1 MSAHR
6 LVVRDLTVSY
16 RGVPALH
23 HVGLELRCGRCVGL
37 LGPNGAGKSTLLK
50 SIAGLLPFETGTVQF
65 GEHHHAHGDD
75 SSTHAH
81 APQGGTAR
89 SIAYLPQRSV
99 VDWDFPLTVRG
110 LVEMG
115 RYPALGAWG
124 RFGRADAAAVADALA
139 AARLADLADRQIAA
153 LSGGQQQRAFLA
165 RAVAQGAHVYLLD
178 EPFTGLDRNA
188 TALLADLLRRLAAE
202 GRLVVVSHHDLR
214 TVEEL
219 FDDVIFLNGE
229 LVAAGPTAETFT
241 EENIT
246 RTYGTAVFTGKHHH
260 GDTEG
265 TEEKSWSNSR

>member
-1 MSAHR
+1 MSSHR
-6 LVVRDLTVSY
+6 LEIRNLTVSY

-23 HVGLELRCGRCVGL
+23 HVNLTLHCGRCVGL

-50 SIAGLLPFETGTVQF
+50 SIAHLVPTETGHVHF
-65 GEHHHAHGDD
+65 DAHAHGNSAAD
-75 SSTHAH
+75 
-81 APQGGTAR
+81 R
-89 SIAYLPQRSV
+89 SIAYLPQRSL

-115 RYPALGAWG
+115 RYPALGSYT
-124 RFGRADAAAVADALA
+124 RFRDEDARVVEAALDST
-139 AARLADLADRQIAA
+139 RLRPLADRQISA

-188 TALLADLLRRLAAE
+188 QAVLSQLLRTLAE
-202 GRLVVVSHHDLR
+202 RDGKLVIVSHHDLR

-229 LVAAGPTAETFT
+229 LVACGPVRETFT
-241 EENIT
+241 ADNIA
-246 RTYGTAVFTGKHHH
+246 RTYTTDVFTG
-260 GDTEG
+260 
-265 TEEKSWSNSR
+265 SRP

>member
-1 MSAHR
+1 MNAPACSHR
-6 LVVRDLTVSY
+6 LLIDDLTVSY

-23 HVGLELRCGRCVGL
+23 HINLHLQCGRCVGL

-50 SIAGLLPFETGTVQF
+50 SIVGLAPAETGAVQF
-65 GEHHHAHGDD
+65 DAHAHGATRAE
-75 SSTHAH
+75 S
-81 APQGGTAR
+81 

-110 LVEMG
+110 LAEMG
-115 RYPALGAWG
+115 RYPALGAWKT
-124 RFGRADAAAVADALA
+124 FGKADQRAVDAALA
-139 AARLADLADRQIAA
+139 ATRLEDLADRQISA

-188 TALLADLLRRLAAE
+188 QAVLSELLRSLAE
-202 GRLVVVSHHDLR
+202 NDGKLVIVSHHDLR

-229 LVAAGPTAETFT
+229 LVAFGPAKETFT
-241 EENIT
+241 PENIA
-246 RTYGTAVFTGKHHH
+246 RTYGTEVFTGK
-260 GDTEG
+260 EA
-265 TEEKSWSNSR
+265 SP

>member
-6 LVVRDLTVSY
+6 LDIRDLTVSY

-23 HVGLELRCGRCVGL
+23 HVNLTLRCGRCVGL

-50 SIAGLLPFETGTVQF
+50 SIARLVATETGTVHF
-65 GEHHHAHGDD
+65 DAHAHGDSAAD
-75 SSTHAH
+75 
-81 APQGGTAR
+81 R
-89 SIAYLPQRSV
+89 SVAYLPQRSL

-115 RYPALGAWG
+115 RYPALGPFT
-124 RFGRADAAAVADALA
+124 RFGAHDEQVVEAALEST
-139 AARLADLADRQIAA
+139 RLRDLADRQISA

-188 TALLADLLRRLAAE
+188 QAVLSELLRTLAERE
-202 GRLVVVSHHDLR
+202 GKLVVVSHHDLR

-229 LVAAGPTAETFT
+229 LVAYGPVEETFT
-241 EENIT
+241 PENIA
-246 RTYGTAVFTGKHHH
+246 RTYATEVFTG
-260 GDTEG
+260 T
-265 TEEKSWSNSR
+265 R

>member
-1 MSAHR
+1 MSHHH
-6 LVVRDLTVSY
+6 LSIDDLTVSY

-23 HVGLELRCGRCVGL
+23 HINLELQCGRCVGL

-50 SIAGLLPFETGTVQF
+50 SIVGLTPVDTGAVKF
-65 GEHHHAHGDD
+65 DAHQHGPTRAD
-75 SSTHAH
+75 S
-81 APQGGTAR
+81 

-110 LVEMG
+110 LAEMG
-115 RYPALGAWG
+115 RYPALGGWG
-124 RFGRADAAAVADALA
+124 RFGEKDRAAVEQALA
-139 AARLADLADRQIAA
+139 ATRLQDLADRQISA

-188 TALLADLLRRLAAE
+188 QAVLSELLRSLAEKE
-202 GRLVVVSHHDLR
+202 GKLVIVSHHDLR

-229 LVAAGPTAETFT
+229 LVAFGPVKETFT
-241 EENIT
+241 PENVT
-246 RTYGTAVFTGKHHH
+246 RTYGTEVFTGAPVV
-260 GDTEG
+260 
-265 TEEKSWSNSR
+265 

>member
-23 HVGLELRCGRCVGL
+23 HVGLELRCGRGVGL

-50 SIAGLLPFETGTVQF
+50 AIAGLLPFETGTVQF
-65 GEHHHAHGDD
+65 GEHHHHVHGEGSAAAHGHARARGDD
-75 SSTHAH
+75 
-81 APQGGTAR
+81 PRGTASR

-99 VDWDFPLTVRG
+99 VDWDFPLTVRA

-115 RYPALGAWG
+115 RYPALGAWR

-139 AARLADLADRQIAA
+139 AARLEDLADRQIAA

-188 TALLADLLRRLAAE
+188 AALLADLLRRLAAE

-214 TVEEL
+214 TVGEL

-246 RTYGTAVFTGKHHH
+246 RTYGMAVFTGPRTLHPV
-260 GDTEG
+260 
-265 TEEKSWSNSR
+265 S

>member
-23 HVGLELRCGRCVGL
+23 HVDLELRCGRCVGL

-50 SIAGLLPFETGTVQF
+50 SVAGLLPFETGTVQF
-65 GEHHHAHGDD
+65 GEHHHHHHEHNHAD
-75 SSTHAH
+75 HAH
-81 APQGGTAR
+81 AHGGAAR

-115 RYPALGAWG
+115 RYPALGPWR
-124 RFGRADAAAVADALA
+124 RFGPTDAAAVADALA

-188 TALLADLLRRLAAE
+188 AALLADLLRRLASE

-214 TVEEL
+214 TVTEL

-229 LVAAGPTAETFT
+229 LVAAGPTVETFT
-241 EENIT
+241 EENIA
-246 RTYGTAVFTGKHHH
+246 RTYGTAVFTGE
-260 GDTEG
+260 TAA
-265 TEEKSWSNSR
+265 R

>member
-1 MSAHR
+1 MSSHR
-6 LVVRDLTVSY
+6 LSVRDLTVSY

-23 HVGLELRCGRCVGL
+23 HVNLELRCGRCVGL

-50 SIAGLLPFETGTVQF
+50 SIAGLLPAETGSVHF
-65 GEHHHAHGDD
+65 GEHRHGDGHD
-75 SSTHAH
+75 HHHHHDAGP
-81 APQGGTAR
+81 AAR

-99 VDWDFPLTVRG
+99 VDWDFPLKVRG

-115 RYPALGAWG
+115 RYPALGAWR
-124 RFGRADAAAVADALA
+124 RFGHADHAAVADALA

-188 TALLADLLRRLAAE
+188 IALLADLLRRLAAE

-214 TVEEL
+214 TVGEL

-246 RTYGTAVFTGKHHH
+246 RAYGMAVFTGKAHHEE
-260 GDTEG
+260 TEN
-265 TEEKSWSNSR
+265 TEAEVPK